1 MNHLLITNFLVDE
14 DRLAQDL
21 AANALSGDSLK
32 PIDWV
37 DFDTNIGNDTI
48 SHLINSKQILT
59 LGTESK
65 QDLAQFLIPF
75 FIRYDRPTYL
85 ILGSL
90 SKISLG
96 MQQGLLRFIEEP
108 PKNLNLILTARA
120 KTQALT
126 TIISRCDLRVLPTA
140 IALKYI
146 DREKNSELT
155 ASLPESKAFIQN
167 LIKNSKIPNPNFKT
181 ISREGLEIWL
191 WQLEYFVSEVILKN
205 GPSSKLTQIFEN
217 ILQAK
222 KLNQAN
228 VLNRLVWAQ
237 LLI

>member
-14 DRLAQDL
+14 VRLAQDL
-21 AANALSGDSLK
+21 ATNILNSSDFRH
-32 PIDWV
+32 IDWTNFKTN
-37 DFDTNIGNDTI
+37 FDKHETEC
-48 SHLINSKQILT
+48 LINSKQILT
-59 LGTESK
+59 LGTQSK
-65 QDLAQFLIPF
+65 EDLANTLVPL

-90 SKISLG
+90 SKISLP

-108 PKNLNLILTARA
+108 PSNLNLILTART
-120 KTQALT
+120 KSQALT
-126 TIISRCDLRVLPTA
+126 TIISRCDLRVLPTQ

-146 DREKNSELT
+146 DREKNAELT
-155 ASLPESKAFIQN
+155 AGLPEARAFIQN
-167 LIKNSKIPNPNFKT
+167 LIQNQKIQNPNFKN

-191 WQLEYFVSEVILKN
+191 WQLEYFLSEVILKN
-205 GPSSKLTQIFEN
+205 DSSVKLAHIFEN
-217 ILQAK
+217 ILIAK
-222 KLNQAN
+222 KLNQAS